1 MITINKLLVLLFSIF
16 SIGLLIYSFFLPHDS
31 QVYRLITYYDFGLCL
46 YFLYDF
52 LKQLFSEENK
62 WRYFYTVGW
71 LDLISSIPVITEF
84 RMLRFIRVVRVIKII
99 RSIRTLLKFIAQN
112 KKESLFGFIVFLVVV
127 SIVVTSTAV
136 LYFEKDVGN
145 ITTAE
150 DALWSTFITITT
162 VGYGDY
168 YPVTGFGKLAASLL
182 IATGIGFFGA
192 VISFVTDKVN
202 SIKTND

>member
-16 SIGLLIYSFFLPHDS
+16 SIGLLTYSFFLSYES
-31 QVYRLITYYDFGLCL
+31 QVYRLITYYDFALCI

-71 LDLISSIPVITEF
+71 LDFISSIPVITEF
-84 RMLRFIRVVRVIKII
+84 RVLRFIRVIRVIKII
-99 RSIRTLLKFIAQN
+99 RSIRTLIKFISQN

-127 SIVVTSTAV
+127 SIVITSTAV

-150 DALWSTFITITT
+150 DALWWTFITITT

-168 YPVTGFGKLAASLL
+168 YPVTGFGKLAASFL

-202 SIKTND
+202 SIKSNP

>member
-16 SIGLLIYSFFLPHDS
+16 SIGLLTYSFFLSQDN
-31 QVYRLITYYDFGLCL
+31 QVYRLINYYDFILCL

-84 RMLRFIRVVRVIKII
+84 RMLRFIRVIRVIKII
-99 RSIRTLLKFIAQN
+99 RSIRTLIRFISQN

-127 SIVVTSTAV
+127 SIVITSTAV

-150 DALWSTFITITT
+150 DTLWWTFITITT

-168 YPVTGFGKLAASLL
+168 YPVTGFGKLAASFL

-202 SIKTND
+202 SIKSNP